1 MTDINLVEFT
11 EFAKVKDIWND
22 ILHDKNGLN
31 EFLNRVVMNM
41 DKLDDNNN
49 NGYGIMLPNLS
60 DIYVLVSTPD
70 FPFEKLNSTH
80 KSSIDLSVATKN
92 FVLGYIWIC
101 PWKIENKGYI
111 PYHFI
116 QYIDS
121 RISGL
126 NIAKYM
132 IDEYEGH
139 REERLLFPYEVA
151 GGAEK
156 YWKQYFTEVYNIKN
170 KNELIQMRIDYGINA
185 GDVKWDELNSLF

>member
-1 MTDINLVEFT
+1 MTDINLGEFT

-49 NGYGIMLPNLS
+49 GYGIMLPNLS
-60 DIYVLVSTPD
+60 DIYVLVSIQD

-80 KSSIDLSVATKN
+80 KISIDLSAATKN

-101 PWKIENKGYI
+101 PWKLENEGYI

-132 IDEYEGH
+132 IHEYEGEC
-139 REERLLFPYEVA
+139 EERLLFPYEVEN
-151 GGAEK
+151 GAAK
-156 YWKQYFTEVYNIKN
+156 YWKQYFREVYNIKK
-170 KNELIQMRIDYGINA
+170 KNELIQMRIDYGFKS
-185 GDVKWDELNSLF
+185 GDIKWDELVSLF